1 MAEVMTSK
9 ERLLCALEGGK
20 PDRMPTSLH
29 QWQGYHLDKY
39 LGGMTDIEAWDGP
52 LVGEC
57 RAIFDAA
64 NPDVE
69 VISPTDILEGEE
81 QWFNPI
87 MAYCRWLRLFAMVAG
102 EAGADLTQDSFAAAA
117 DDRAIPGA
125 VDSICRWKTT

>member
-1 MAEVMTSK
+1 
-9 ERLLCALEGGK
+9 
-20 PDRMPTSLH
+20 
-29 QWQGYHLDKY
+29 
-39 LGGMTDIEAWDGP
+39 MTDIEAWDGP

-57 RAIFDAA
+57 REIFDAA

-87 MAYCRWLRLFAMVAG
+87 MAYCRWLRLFAMIAG

-117 DDRAIPGA
+117 ETFDQFALPAMPFASLGPGKTA
-125 VDSICRWKTT
+125 ANDSFRLSVFDATASDTGDLVAMTEITDSTP